1 MAAEAAGSD
10 LLHSEVFEALPDGI
24 VISDLAGRIVFAN
37 RQLTELSGYSPE
49 ELVGKEV
56 EALVPVSARAQHP
69 GHRASYLKA
78 GLPTRP
84 MGSNLKIRLL
94 TRAGEEVPVDIALR
108 RLDLDGTSYVL
119 AAIRDAAERNRSQA
133 RTEAMLEVSQLILQ
147 GQDTEEILGLIARRA
162 RELIGAALSLI
173 AVPAPGGAELV
184 IQVADGYAE
193 DQLRGRRLT
202 FDHSLSGTVMKSRQ
216 SVVVE
221 DALADPRAAVEVVE
235 PVGIGASMVVPLRAG
250 DGIFG
255 TLQVSNLK
263 GKRTFGRDDF
273 TTVELF
279 ASQAA
284 VALEY
289 GRVREQ
295 LSRLALVEDR
305 ERIGRELHDGVIQ
318 SLFAVGMNLEATAA
332 MAGAGDVQERLQKA
346 VAELDRSIRD
356 LRNYIF
362 GLRPAI
368 LADRK
373 LGQALT
379 DLSTDTAEKSGI
391 VVAVDVD
398 PAVASELSPRAADI
412 VQLAR
417 ESLSNV
423 ARHSH
428 AATCRVSLY
437 REDGQAVLVVEDD
450 GVGFDPAGGGGG
462 QGLPNLRSRAER
474 LSGTMTVGSTED
486 GGTRVEFR
494 IPL

>member
-1 MAAEAAGSD
+1 MAPEAAGSD

-24 VISDLAGRIVFAN
+24 VIADLAGRIVFAN
-37 RQLTELSGYSPE
+37 RQLAELSGYSPE

-56 EALVPVSARAQHP
+56 EALVPPSVRAHHP
-69 GHRASYLKA
+69 GHRTSYVKA

-94 TRAGEEVPVDIALR
+94 TRDGQEVPVDIALR
-108 RLDLDGTSYVL
+108 RLDLESTTYVL
-119 AAIRDAAERNRSQA
+119 AAVRDATERNRSQA

-202 FDHSLSGTVMKSRQ
+202 FDHSFSGHVMKSGQ
-216 SVVVE
+216 SIVVE
-221 DALADPRAAVEVVE
+221 DALADPRSAIEIVE
-235 PVGIGASMVVPLRAG
+235 PVGMGASMVVALRAG

-255 TLQVSNLK
+255 TLQVANLR
-263 GKRTFGRDDF
+263 GDPTFGRDDF

-295 LSRLALVEDR
+295 LGRLALVEDR

-318 SLFAVGMNLEATAA
+318 SLFAVGMNLEASAA
-332 MAGAGDVQERLQKA
+332 IAGPGDLQERLHKA
-346 VAELDRSIRD
+346 VAELDRAIRD

-373 LGQALT
+373 LSQALT

-398 PAVASELSPRAADI
+398 PAVASELSPRAGDV

-450 GVGFDPAGGGGG
+450 GVGFDPATGGRG

-474 LSGTMTVGSTED
+474 LSGTMAVGPSEE

>member
-24 VISDLAGRIVFAN
+24 AISDLAGRIVFAN
-37 RQLTELSGYSPE
+37 RQLAELSGYSPE

-56 EALVPVSARAQHP
+56 EALVPASARAQHP

-193 DQLRGRRLT
+193 DQLRGRRLA

-295 LSRLALVEDR
+295 LSRLA
-305 ERIGRELHDGVIQ
+305 
-318 SLFAVGMNLEATAA
+318 
-332 MAGAGDVQERLQKA
+332 
-346 VAELDRSIRD
+346 
-356 LRNYIF
+356 
-362 GLRPAI
+362 
-368 LADRK
+368 
-373 LGQALT
+373 
-379 DLSTDTAEKSGI
+379 
-391 VVAVDVD
+391 
-398 PAVASELSPRAADI
+398 
-412 VQLAR
+412 
-417 ESLSNV
+417 
-423 ARHSH
+423 
-428 AATCRVSLY
+428 
-437 REDGQAVLVVEDD
+437 
-450 GVGFDPAGGGGG
+450 
-462 QGLPNLRSRAER
+462 
-474 LSGTMTVGSTED
+474 
-486 GGTRVEFR
+486 
-494 IPL
+494 